1 MKLSTRRLSFPLAE
15 TRLLLFFSLVGV
27 FRGMS
32 YLVLSKCQPSRTFY
46 FGSIVIIY
54 KFILNLQLDVGKVVE
69 VILVALKASL
79 QSGVGALVAGVV
91 HRVQLRMIS

>member
-1 MKLSTRRLSFPLAE
+1 MYKQMSAIKDI
-15 TRLLLFFSLVGV
+15 LLWL
-27 FRGMS
+27 
-32 YLVLSKCQPSRTFY
+32 
-46 FGSIVIIY
+46 VIIY
-54 KFILNLQLDVGKVVE
+54 KLILNLQLDVGKVVE

>member
-1 MKLSTRRLSFPLAE
+1 M
-15 TRLLLFFSLVGV
+15 
-27 FRGMS
+27 
-32 YLVLSKCQPSRTFY
+32 
-46 FGSIVIIY
+46 VIIY

-91 HRVQLRMIS
+91 HRVQLRKIS

>member
-1 MKLSTRRLSFPLAE
+1 M
-15 TRLLLFFSLVGV
+15 
-27 FRGMS
+27 
-32 YLVLSKCQPSRTFY
+32 
-46 FGSIVIIY
+46 VIIY